1 MVYME
6 KTLRETTIY
15 LVLFK
20 LIYRKREVSQEKIRS
35 ISDCTANI
43 DGGEEITEDKKISL
57 A

>member
-1 MVYME
+1 MVYIE
-6 KTLRETTIY
+6 KSLRETTIY